1 MLEVGGKGPAGHTV
15 KTILGQSTRVAVY
28 TTVDDHLRW
37 NYTEN
42 NGVVPGD
49 LSPAI
54 SKFDSLMAET
64 KSFAPKKHRYE
75 CFILLGK
82 SLFAALNGA
91 PAESA
96 INCFRDYEQYLHRL
110 AQQHSRTQ
118 YVFECMIVAAIYSI
132 ITLLFLHFNSL
143 AHEIYFYG
151 SIFGAVGACISVMQ
165 RANDIDIDW
174 TLDSKSLFLQAFIR
188 ITLGLLFG
196 SIFILACKGDFLLGA
211 FKDMIEALFLL
222 ALVAGLSERM
232 IPDLFGRLEVSG
244 SENA

>member
-1 MLEVGGKGPAGHTV
+1 MLEIGGKGPAGHTV
-15 KTILGQSTRVAVY
+15 KTILGQSPKAAVY
-28 TTVDDHLRW
+28 TTEDDHLRW

-42 NGVVPGD
+42 NGVVPGE

-64 KSFAPKKHRYE
+64 KSFAPKKHRHE

-82 SLFAALNGA
+82 SLFAALNGT

-96 INCFRDYEQYLHRL
+96 VECFGDYEEYLHRL
-110 AQQHSRTQ
+110 AQQHSRTH
-118 YVFECMIVAAIYSI
+118 YVFECMIVAAIFSI
-132 ITLLFLHFNSL
+132 ITLLLLHLNYL
-143 AHEIYFYG
+143 THEIYFYG

-165 RANDIDIDW
+165 RANNIDIDW
-174 TLDSKSLFLQAFIR
+174 TLDNKALFLQAFIR

-196 SIFILACKGDFLLGA
+196 SIFILACKSDFLLGA
-211 FKDMIEALFLL
+211 FKDMAEALYLL

-232 IPDLFGRLEVSG
+232 IPDLFGRLELSG
-244 SENA
+244 SESA